1 MTITLEL
8 PDSVEAELQAQ
19 AHARGMALDAYLI
32 QHVLPAAVEKP
43 KAPRERKSLAQLFSE
58 SPLQGLDLPF
68 ERSQDTGR
76 PIPL

>member
-1 MTITLEL
+1 MTITLEV

-19 AHARGMALDAYLI
+19 AKARGLALDAYLV

-43 KAPRERKSLAQLFSE
+43 KARRERKSLAQLFSE
-58 SPLQGLDLPF
+58 SPLQGLDLSF

-76 PIPL
+76 PIAL